1 MQMKKFINDPDNL
14 TAELLEG
21 LALANPDILELGED
35 NMVINK
41 KLAEADRVTIVT
53 QGGSG
58 HEPAIEGFV
67 GEGMVDIDVVGD
79 IFAAP
84 GPQACVDAIKLADK
98 CKGVLYI
105 VLNHAGD
112 MLTGNMTMKQCKKQG
127 LNVVKVVTQED
138 VSNAPRE
145 NADDRRG
152 LVGCIPTYKI
162 AGAAAAEGRS
172 LEEVAAV
179 AQRFADNMATLA
191 VAVRGA
197 THPQTG
203 TLLAELGDDEMEIG
217 MGQHGEEGG
226 GRQPLKSADE
236 TAAIMVNALVKD
248 IGIEP
253 GERVML
259 IINGSGATTLM
270 EQLIVYRAAV
280 KELAKQ
286 DIEVVA
292 NFVGEMLTVQEQA
305 GFQMFMAR
313 MDDELLRLWNAPC
326 TTPYLKKY
334 GRPMLVSLRT
344 VLAWAEENDCAAAAF
359 DTPNLELLLAAIG
372 AAEERD
378 EPVIIQHAQL
388 HEEETSID
396 VIGPIMVARAEASRV
411 PVCVMLDHGED
422 IDYVRRALDLGFSA
436 VMIDGSQLPYE
447 ENVALTLGAV
457 ELAREYGADVE
468 AEIGFTTGHEGLEMS
483 DDDRENVYTDPD
495 EAARFVA
502 DTGINALA
510 ASVGTVHGFY
520 QAQPKLDFK
529 LIEELRIR
537 CGVPLV
543 MHGGSGLSCEDT
555 RAAIR
560 AGIRKINYF
569 SYMSNAGVRA
579 VEALIAEK
587 HPKYFHAL
595 ANAATAAMQADAEA
609 AMDMFS
615 MVPSA

>member
-1 MQMKKFINDPDNL
+1 MQMKKFINDPENL

-98 CKGVLYI
+98 GKGVLYI

-217 MGQHGEEGG
+217 MGQHGEGGG
-226 GRQPLKSADE
+226 GRQTMKSADE
-236 TAAIMVNALVKD
+236 TAEIMVNGLINDLSIK
-248 IGIEP
+248 E
-253 GERVML
+253 GEKVML
-259 IINGSGATTLM
+259 ILNGTGATTLM
-270 EQLIVYRAAV
+270 ELFIVYRKCEALL
-280 KELAKQ
+280 KEKG
-286 DIEVVA
+286 IEIVA
-292 NFVGEMLTVQEQA
+292 NHVGELLTVQEQA

-313 MDDELLRLWNAPC
+313 MDDELLHYWSAPC
-326 TTPYLKKY
+326 NTPYMKK
-334 GRPMLVSLRT
+334 
-344 VLAWAEENDCAAAAF
+344 
-359 DTPNLELLLAAIG
+359 
-372 AAEERD
+372 
-378 EPVIIQHAQL
+378 
-388 HEEETSID
+388 
-396 VIGPIMVARAEASRV
+396 
-411 PVCVMLDHGED
+411 
-422 IDYVRRALDLGFSA
+422 
-436 VMIDGSQLPYE
+436 
-447 ENVALTLGAV
+447 
-457 ELAREYGADVE
+457 
-468 AEIGFTTGHEGLEMS
+468 
-483 DDDRENVYTDPD
+483 
-495 EAARFVA
+495 
-502 DTGINALA
+502 
-510 ASVGTVHGFY
+510 
-520 QAQPKLDFK
+520 
-529 LIEELRIR
+529 
-537 CGVPLV
+537 
-543 MHGGSGLSCEDT
+543 
-555 RAAIR
+555 
-560 AGIRKINYF
+560 
-569 SYMSNAGVRA
+569 
-579 VEALIAEK
+579 
-587 HPKYFHAL
+587 
-595 ANAATAAMQADAEA
+595 
-609 AMDMFS
+609 
-615 MVPSA
+615 

>member
-21 LALANPDILELGED
+21 LALANPDIHERGED
-35 NMVINK
+35 TMAINK
-41 KLAEADRVTIVT
+41 TLAEADRVTTVT

-58 HEPAIEGFV
+58 HEPAIEGCV
-67 GEGMVDIDVVGD
+67 GEGRGDIDVVGD

-98 CKGVLYI
+98 GKGVLYI

-326 TTPYLKKY
+326 TTPYLKK
-334 GRPMLVSLRT
+334 
-344 VLAWAEENDCAAAAF
+344 
-359 DTPNLELLLAAIG
+359 
-372 AAEERD
+372 
-378 EPVIIQHAQL
+378 
-388 HEEETSID
+388 
-396 VIGPIMVARAEASRV
+396 
-411 PVCVMLDHGED
+411 
-422 IDYVRRALDLGFSA
+422 
-436 VMIDGSQLPYE
+436 
-447 ENVALTLGAV
+447 
-457 ELAREYGADVE
+457 
-468 AEIGFTTGHEGLEMS
+468 
-483 DDDRENVYTDPD
+483 
-495 EAARFVA
+495 
-502 DTGINALA
+502 
-510 ASVGTVHGFY
+510 
-520 QAQPKLDFK
+520 
-529 LIEELRIR
+529 
-537 CGVPLV
+537 
-543 MHGGSGLSCEDT
+543 
-555 RAAIR
+555 
-560 AGIRKINYF
+560 
-569 SYMSNAGVRA
+569 
-579 VEALIAEK
+579 
-587 HPKYFHAL
+587 
-595 ANAATAAMQADAEA
+595 
-609 AMDMFS
+609 
-615 MVPSA
+615 